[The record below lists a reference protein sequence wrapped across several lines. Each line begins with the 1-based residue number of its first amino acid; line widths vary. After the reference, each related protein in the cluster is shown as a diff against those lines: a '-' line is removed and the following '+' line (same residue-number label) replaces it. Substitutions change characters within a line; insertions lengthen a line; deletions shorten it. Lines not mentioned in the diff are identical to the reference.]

1 MRIVLVS
8 DTHLAPRATA
18 FRRNWEVIARWIE
31 DVRPDWVVHL
41 GDITVDGVRD
51 ADELGAARAVFDSL
65 TVPIRFVPGN
75 HDVGDNPLATGRS
88 ADHPLDLAR
97 LAAYRDLFGSDR
109 WALDAGDWRIV
120 ALNAQLL
127 GTGIAEEEA
136 QFRWLEAR
144 LSERQGPLGLLL
156 HKPLFRDGPD
166 DSEVHVR
173 YVPAEPR
180 RRLLALLARSDLRFV
195 ATGHVHPVTPHC
207 NRWDRARMGAFD
219 GVLLPGRDAGAD
231 RREDGRR
238 ADARARGPRS
248 SIHTRDPGGPGEAR
262 HPRPPRGVSPGQSDH
277 HGVLPFPKTLVTWS
291 MAGKNNFISRTV
303 CMFMDMDRMVGG
315 EFEKGL
321 NQLKSIV
328 EA

>member
-41 GDITVDGVRD
+41 GDITVDGVSD

-75 HDVGDNPLATGRS
+75 HNVGDNPLATGRS

-166 DSEVHVR
+166 DTEVHVR

-195 ATGHVHPVTPHC
+195 ATGHVHQSRRITIGGIVHAWVPSTAYCFPDAMQERIGEKTV
-207 NRWDRARMGAFD
+207 GALMLELE
-219 GVLLPGRDAGAD
+219 G
-231 RREDGRR
+231 
-238 ADARARGPRS
+238 
-248 SIHTRDPGGPGEAR
+248 
-262 HPRPPRGVSPGQSDH
+262 
-277 HGVLPFPKTLVTWS
+277 HGHRFTLVTP
-291 MAGKNNFISRTV
+291 AGLARHDILDHPEVYPQVKAITTASCLSPRPW
-303 CMFMDMDRMVGG
+303 
-315 EFEKGL
+315 
-321 NQLKSIV
+321 
-328 EA
+328 